1 MSCCTCFALI
11 RVSHGDS
18 EANSGGERGESQ
30 RVESREL
37 GGSGAV
43 WVSREKRGAA
53 TQVFLTS
60 KGAHASQ
67 ATLSPTLLGFHHHP
81 GGSEREGKPTSLA
94 PTPRPFGQDGLLLG
108 L

>member
-11 RVSHGDS
+11 RGSHGDS

-67 ATLSPTLLGFHHHP
+67 ATPTSLGFHR
-81 GGSEREGKPTSLA
+81 GRAARSEEEKPTSLA

-108 L
+108 S